1 MSGLRERLRAALALE
16 AERAARQPFFT
27 DLRPDPSVGIERFA
41 PAAVLI
47 AFTQRPDPGLILTQ
61 RPPRMTRHAGQVAFP
76 GGRLDPGDADAVAGA
91 LREAHEEIALPP
103 QSVDVV
109 GRMGRYRTGTA
120 FEIEPVVS
128 IIPPDLPLVPAADEV
143 EAIFEV
149 PLSWLLDP
157 ANLAIKAADWQ
168 GVKRR
173 YYEMMWRD
181 FRIWGITAAI
191 MVDLLGAVARA
202 EGLAEPVRS

>member
-1 MSGLRERLRAALALE
+1 MSSLRERLRAALAE
-16 AERAARQPFFT
+16 DASAADRPAFV
-27 DLRPDPSVGIERFA
+27 DLRPDPNAAMTGRYA

-61 RPPRMTRHAGQVAFP
+61 RPLRMSRHAGQVAFP
-76 GGRLDPGDADAVAGA
+76 GGRLDPGDIDAVAGA
-91 LREAHEEIALPP
+91 LREAQEEIALPP
-103 QSVDVV
+103 QDVDII
-109 GRMGRYRTGTA
+109 GQMGRYRTGTA

-128 IIPPDLPLVPAADEV
+128 IIPPDLPLVPAAGEV

-149 PLSWLLDP
+149 PLSYLLDP

-168 GVKRR
+168 GVERR
-173 YYEMMWRD
+173 YYEMMWQN

-191 MVDLLGAVARA
+191 MVDLLGAIARA
-202 EGLAEPVRS
+202 EGLVEPMRP